1 MSTGQI
7 PPGGTYL
14 NTLKRSF
21 TDVPVQ
27 ANNGNAIPTTEFL
40 EAAESL
46 VSIFDVLGS
55 AAFSPVKS
63 DMLGNVEVRQ
73 LSSPALTEVPYIRRV
88 QLANNVLPS
97 VLENPPAFPCRP
109 YRV

>member
-14 NTLKRSF
+14 DTLKRSF
-21 TDVPVQ
+21 IDVPVH
-27 ANNGNAIPTTEFL
+27 ADKENAIPTVEFL

-55 AAFSPVKS
+55 VAFSPVKS
-63 DMLGNVEVRQ
+63 DMLGNVNVRCLPTYLVQ
-73 LSSPALTEVPYIRRV
+73 HCFSLSTCTRL
-88 QLANNVLPS
+88 QLANMHWL
-97 VLENPPAFPCRP
+97 
-109 YRV
+109 